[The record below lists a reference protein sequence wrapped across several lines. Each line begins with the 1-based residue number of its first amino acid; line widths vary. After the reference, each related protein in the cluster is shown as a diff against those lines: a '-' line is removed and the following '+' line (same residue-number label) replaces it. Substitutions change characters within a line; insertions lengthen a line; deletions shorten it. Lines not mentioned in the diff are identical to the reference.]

1 MINLEALVS
10 DLEGKTEPV
19 LRSLYADALTAESD
33 AKKELYVLRQRLAN
47 LPTNH
52 NLNEEKLL
60 ADAKSTAADAI
71 TYLRAIEAELSGSVK
86 DITGIRFTQPA
97 VMPIADENPT
107 QVTLTV
113 PDTSA
118 PVTDAPEAVSEPVTV
133 SPALEAYAE
142 RLGK

>member
-1 MINLEALVS
+1 MINLEALVR

-19 LRSLYADALTAESD
+19 LRSLYADALTEESN
-33 AKKELYVLRQRLAN
+33 AKRDLYVLRQRIAN
-47 LPTNH
+47 LNT
-52 NLNEEKLL
+52 LDDTNEERLL
-60 ADAKSTAADAI
+60 TAAKKTAADAI
-71 TYLRAIEAELSGSVK
+71 TYLRAIESKLDGSVK
-86 DITGIRFTQPA
+86 DITGVKFTA
-97 VMPIADENPT
+97 PIADENPT

-133 SPALEAYAE
+133 SPALAAYAE